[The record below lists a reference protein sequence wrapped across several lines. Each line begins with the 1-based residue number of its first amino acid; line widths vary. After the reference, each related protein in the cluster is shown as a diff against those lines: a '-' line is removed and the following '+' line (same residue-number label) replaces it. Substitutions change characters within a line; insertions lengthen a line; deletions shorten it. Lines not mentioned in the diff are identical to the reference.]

1 MPKERSVTSTIFTIV
16 VFILLEI
23 ASLLLLSHNN
33 QLQKLWFMCIS
44 HGFSAKVWGVT
55 QKVNDYFS
63 LKQQNEKLALENGR
77 LTSEV
82 RSLRMALNEADST
95 FMPELKENG
104 FMYVPATIVKSN
116 RKSQHNY
123 LILDKGSAD
132 GIRQNSGV
140 ITSNGVIG
148 IVDAVSQHYCYAI
161 SFENTEVNV
170 SARLGNEGAVGPLSW
185 DGMTSDGAVLKEI
198 PLQYKFNPGDT
209 VYTSG
214 YSSIFPSDIPIGV
227 TGSSRIING
236 ATNEIKVKMFQ
247 DHQAVRYVTIVRN
260 TKLEEIEELEK
271 EEMAK
276 DKEAKR

>member
-1 MPKERSVTSTIFTIV
+1 MPKERSVASTIFTIV

-33 QLQKLWFMCIS
+33 QLQKLWFMRIS
-44 HGFSAKVWGVT
+44 HGFSAKVWGIT
-55 QKVNDYFS
+55 QTVNDYFS
-63 LKQQNEKLALENGR
+63 LKQQNEMLALENGR

-82 RSLRMALNEADST
+82 RSLKMALHDIDST
-95 FMPELKENG
+95 SRPELKENG
-104 FMYVPATIVKSN
+104 FFYVPATIVKST

-123 LILDKGSAD
+123 LILDKGSED
-132 GIRQNSGV
+132 GIRPNSGV

-161 SFENTEVNV
+161 SFENAEVNV

-227 TGSSRIING
+227 TGTSKIING
-236 ATNEIKVKMFQ
+236 ATNEIKVRMFQ
-247 DHQAVRYVTIVRN
+247 NQKALRYATIVMN
-260 TKLEEIEELEK
+260 SKLEEIEALEK
-271 EEMAK
+271 EENAK
-276 DKEAKR
+276 IKEGKR

>member
-1 MPKERSVTSTIFTIV
+1 MTSTILTIV
-16 VFILLEI
+16 VFIFLEI

-33 QLQKLWFMCIS
+33 QLQRLWFMRIS

-95 FMPELKENG
+95 FLPELKENG

-170 SARLGNEGAVGPLSW
+170 SARLGDEGAVGPLSW

-260 TKLEEIEELEK
+260 TNLEEIEELEK